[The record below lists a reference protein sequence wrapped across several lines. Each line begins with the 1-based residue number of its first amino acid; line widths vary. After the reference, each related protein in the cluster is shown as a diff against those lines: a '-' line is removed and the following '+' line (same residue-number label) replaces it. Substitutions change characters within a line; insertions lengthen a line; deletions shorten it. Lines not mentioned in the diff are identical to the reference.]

1 MREKD
6 LVELA
11 LGTADVQEITPKIIA
26 KTVDFVSRKKTVVA
40 QLFRENRDL
49 EKVKAR
55 SIVLPNVTESI
66 TVESVS
72 EGGSVSTSSTISYTG
87 TTVEVS
93 KFGIRLEIDN
103 EALETPVRDVL
114 KDFLYEAGRK
124 LAEELDL
131 RAQTIALDLKPG
143 TITSWSGGT
152 LGSTTLTPIITISSV
167 SPGATI
173 NAVDYYDGKV
183 LLSNSVSAATV
194 TFLYSNR
201 CKSSGLVVDASE
213 KSKLTSWDLLKL
225 RSTLLAATV
234 NPDIVIVN
242 SNEITT
248 LLYDPDV
255 STLFV
260 NAKTYNKDL
269 INGEIGMI
277 VDLKLVESPLVPEGV
292 AIMIDSSRLGYHVI
306 KRDVEAEEESKPA
319 IDRTWYHIWTE
330 REFAVVDD
338 NAIGIVVNAKA
349 GSYRASEL

>member
-11 LGTADVQEITPKIIA
+11 LGTADVQEITPRIIS
-26 KTVDFVSRKKTVVA
+26 KTVDFVSRSKTVIS
-40 QLFRENRDL
+40 QIFRENKDL

-66 TVESVS
+66 TVETLS
-72 EGGSVSTSSTISYTG
+72 EGGTISSSSTISYTG

-103 EALETPVRDVL
+103 EALEMPVRDVL
-114 KDFLYEAGRK
+114 KDFLYEAGKK

-131 RAQTIALDLKPG
+131 RAQTISLDLKSG
-143 TITSWSGGT
+143 TISSWSGGT
-152 LGSTTLTPIITISSV
+152 LGSTTLTPIVTISSV

-201 CKSSGLVVDASE
+201 CKSSGLVVDVSE
-213 KSKLTSWDLLKL
+213 KSSLTAWDIFNL

-234 NPDIVIVN
+234 NPDIVLVN
-242 SNEITT
+242 STEVST

-255 STLFV
+255 SSLFV
-260 NAKTYNKDL
+260 NAKLYNKDL
-269 INGEIGMI
+269 ISGEIGMI
-277 VDLKLVESPLVPEGV
+277 ADLRIVESPLVPEGV
-292 AIMIDSSRLGYHVI
+292 AIMVDSSRLGYHVI
-306 KRDVEAEEESKPA
+306 KRDLEAEEESKPA
-319 IDRTWYHIWTE
+319 IDRTWYHLWTE
-330 REFAVVDD
+330 REFAVTDD
-338 NAIGIVVNAKA
+338 NAIGIIVNAKS
-349 GSYRASEL
+349 GSFSASDL